1 MKRFFKTVAVFASIN
16 VGIIGSLAYFS
27 NKGDASLFKSL
38 YHQEKNRN
46 SEKSE
51 KFKLMEGT
59 YWSTSKAGTVLPIK
73 TMFLL
78 DVETGSVK
86 YLNEGQWYYATG
98 F

>member
-16 VGIIGSLAYFS
+16 VGIVGSLAYFS
-27 NKGDASLFKSL
+27 NKDEASLFKSL
-38 YHQEKNRN
+38 YYQEKNKN
-46 SEKSE
+46 TE
-51 KFKLMEGT
+51 KFKMMEGT

-78 DVETGSVK
+78 DVEAGSVK
-86 YLNEGQWYYATG
+86 YLNEGQWYHVTG